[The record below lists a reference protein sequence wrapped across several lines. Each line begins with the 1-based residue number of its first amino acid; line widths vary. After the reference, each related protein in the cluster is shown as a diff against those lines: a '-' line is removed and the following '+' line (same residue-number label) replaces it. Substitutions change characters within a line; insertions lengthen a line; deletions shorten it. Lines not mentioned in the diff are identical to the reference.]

1 MVIGI
6 DGTRGINEK
15 AGIGRYTK
23 NLVAYMAQYPNVDVR
38 FFFTFMRGGKSKLK
52 EIKSIT
58 GTRPFTTKRVPGE
71 FKNSLWGGPI
81 SWPDL
86 FMPQVDLW
94 HAPSIWEAPLATKK
108 PLVLTI
114 HDMTSF
120 LFPQLRGKKVSGNQN
135 RRTIKAIRRAD
146 HIIAVSKATKD
157 DIVKYLP
164 EAKNKITVVHLGLD
178 PIFRTL
184 NYIKRDKII
193 LAVGTV
199 EPRKNLKLLF
209 DAFLRLPQEL
219 QDEYEIWVVGAK
231 GWNDGAIFSHAKKM
245 GKKVK
250 FWGYVSD
257 KRLVE
262 IMNHAEIFAFPSLY
276 EGFGLPLIEAM
287 ACGLPVITNNV
298 SSMPE
303 VAHGAAMVMPPNV
316 VPWAAGLKRL
326 ITDKASRNVLRVK
339 GLGRAKEF
347 SWKKTV
353 KETAAVYN
361 KVVPLAN

>member
-1 MVIGI
+1 MIIGI

-23 NLVAYMAQYPNVDVR
+23 NLVAHMAQYSNVDVH
-38 FFFTFMRGGKSKLK
+38 FLFTFMRGKKDKLK
-52 EIKSIT
+52 EINSVV
-58 GTRPFTTKRVPGE
+58 GRRQFTIRHVPGE
-71 FKNSLWGGPI
+71 LKNSLWGGPI
-81 SWPDL
+81 SWPDF
-86 FMPQVDLW
+86 FMPKVNLW
-94 HAPSIWEAPLATKK
+94 HAPSIWEVPLATKK

-114 HDMTSF
+114 HDMTPF
-120 LFPQLRGKKVSGNQN
+120 LFPQLRGKKVSGNQK
-135 RRTIKAIRRAD
+135 RRTIKAARRAN
-146 HIIAVSKATKD
+146 HIIAISKATKD

-164 EAKNKITVVHLGLD
+164 ETKDKITVVPLGLD

-209 DAFLRLPQEL
+209 DAFLALPQEL
-219 QDEYEIWVVGAK
+219 QSEYKIWVVGAK
-231 GWNDGAIFSHAKKM
+231 GWNDGPIFLSAKKL
-245 GKKVK
+245 GNKVK

-257 KRLVE
+257 EKLVE

-303 VAHGAAMVMPPNV
+303 VAGGAAMVMPPNV
-316 VPWAAGLKRL
+316 VPWTAGLKRL
-326 ITDKASRNVLRVK
+326 MTDKASRNVLRVK

-347 SWKKTV
+347 SWRTTV

-361 KVVPLAN
+361 KVVPLAD

>member
-1 MVIGI
+1 MIIGI

-23 NLVAYMAQYPNVDVR
+23 NLVAHMAQYPNVDVC
-38 FFFTFMRGGKSKLK
+38 FLFTFMRGKKSKLK
-52 EIKSIT
+52 EISNVV
-58 GTRPFTTKRVPGE
+58 GERQFTVKLVPGE
-71 FKNSLWGGPI
+71 LKNSLWGGPV
-81 SWPDL
+81 SWPDF

-94 HAPSIWEAPLATKK
+94 HAPSIWEAPLATKRA
-108 PLVLTI
+108 LVLTI
-114 HDMTSF
+114 HDMTPF
-120 LFPQLRGKKVSGNQN
+120 LFPELRGEKVSSNQK
-135 RRTIKAIRRAD
+135 RRTVKAAHRAD

-164 EAKNKITVVHLGLD
+164 ETKDKITVVHLGLD

-184 NYIKRDKII
+184 NYIKKDKII
-193 LAVGTV
+193 LVVGTV
-199 EPRKNLKLLF
+199 EPRKNLRLLF
-209 DAFLRLPQEL
+209 DAFSALPKEL
-219 QDEYEIWVVGAK
+219 QNEYKIWVVGAK
-231 GWNDGAIFSHAKKM
+231 GWNDKPIFARTKKM
-245 GKKVK
+245 GDKVK

-257 KRLVE
+257 AKLVE

-287 ACGLPVITNNV
+287 ACGLPVITNDV

-303 VAHGAAMVMPPNV
+303 VAGGAAMIMPPNV
-316 VPWAAGLKRL
+316 AAWTAGLKRL
-326 ITDKASRNVLRVK
+326 MTDKASRSVLEVK

-361 KVVPLAN
+361 SVMPLVD